1 MRRERTSAH
10 ENRAILDISGI
21 SSDFHRSI
29 KDEKNLP
36 HFQKIWYG
44 IIGGLSQ
51 QQMVIPK
58 QEHEPLKS
66 ETSGAPITAWYIM
79 IGDATALCRC
89 VLTGACALGNNSLSL
104 ANVIHPGHVTSVNTS
119 KTCRFG
125 RGRIVVRTAAWEWT
139 ATRIARLTSTSG
151 SLPGLGHTLSFE
163 CGVLHESAGI
173 QTL

>member
-44 IIGGLSQ
+44 IIGGLLQ
-51 QQMVIPK
+51 HQMVIIK

-66 ETSGAPITAWYIM
+66 ETISALITAWYIM
-79 IGDATALCRC
+79 IRGGISLCRC
-89 VLTGACALGNNSLSL
+89 VRTRACALGTNTLSL
-104 ANVIHPGHVTSVNTS
+104 TNVIHPAH
-119 KTCRFG
+119 
-125 RGRIVVRTAAWEWT
+125 
-139 ATRIARLTSTSG
+139 
-151 SLPGLGHTLSFE
+151 
-163 CGVLHESAGI
+163 
-173 QTL
+173 